1 MAHAPTHYAHL
12 VQVTIERVLARPSVA
27 VSVADLALP
36 HGLTPLQL
44 AWLFHG
50 MVGEPLEAFISRIC
64 LERAVLRLVT
74 TDQPLEA
81 VAQDVGYPSLADFEA
96 AFKAAF
102 TTSPRLFRR
111 LRTPR
116 FELPAAC
123 GIHYSEGTEPPLFL
137 PVDTNG
143 RFLPVRARDL
153 PPLRLALSAMSAMP
167 AVPAVSTGSTTSSAM
182 SMASTALPLRSVVAE
197 QLQRLRAELA
207 DSLPMSAP
215 AAAAPASV
223 DDVPTAF
230 VVPHLEASG
239 AVTLT
244 VAITVHH
251 DVVLP
256 PGFQELTMPAG
267 FVVCCRVVNGESPEQ
282 MWQRFLGEWL
292 PNSAERLRPVPLL
305 EALIAEPLAAPATGQ
320 QLRTELYLPVA

>member
-50 MVGEPLEAFISRIC
+50 MVGEPLEAFINRIC
-64 LERAVLRLVT
+64 LERAVARLVT
-74 TDQPLEA
+74 TDQPLAA
-81 VAQDVGYPSLADFEA
+81 VAADVGYPSLADFEA

-116 FELPAAC
+116 FELPATC

-153 PPLRLALSAMSAMP
+153 PPLRLALSAMSAM
-167 AVPAVSTGSTTSSAM
+167 SAM
-182 SMASTALPLRSVVAE
+182 PTASAALPLRSMAGE
-197 QLQRLRAELA
+197 QLQRLRAALA

-239 AVTLT
+239 AVALT
-244 VAITVHH
+244 VAITIPH

-256 PGFQELTMPAG
+256 PGIQELTMPAG
-267 FVVCCRVVNGESPEQ
+267 YVVCCRVVDGESPEQ
-282 MWQRFLGEWL
+282 MWQRFIGEWL
-292 PNSAERLRPVPLL
+292 PNSSERLRHAPLL
-305 EALIAEPLAAPATGQ
+305 EALVGDPWPAPATGARV
-320 QLRTELYLPVA
+320 RTELYLPVA